1 MARLSIFKIL
11 DNHTEFFKLV
21 RCFLNNDQHFIA
33 ALSKACG
40 NFINNNTITKATRN
54 TKKSAEL
61 LTLYCDAL
69 LRQGGYVCIPKN
81 LISSNDDDVAVEQQR
96 IYSYYDKRSRDV
108 LRMIDLV
115 KICGWRF
122 ERNFT
127 AVKQGKCFDL
137 LGIYSSG
144 KSTIFTMLTGEIS
157 MTDDNAFVNNCSI
170 IK

>member
-1 MARLSIFKIL
+1 MFIKRLVGKLSVSNDYEKLMILKLKLIF
-11 DNHTEFFKLV
+11 
-21 RCFLNNDQHFIA
+21 
-33 ALSKACG
+33 S
-40 NFINNNTITKATRN
+40 
-54 TKKSAEL
+54 
-61 LTLYCDAL
+61 
-69 LRQGGYVCIPKN
+69 GYVCIPKN

>member
-40 NFINNNTITKATRN
+40 NFINNNTVTKAIRG
-54 TKKSAEL
+54 TKKSAEF
-61 LTLYCDAL
+61 
-69 LRQGGYVCIPKN
+69 GYVCIPKN